1 MRISNRLEAL
11 TFFVPYNSKVIDV
24 GTDHA
29 LLPIYLI
36 ENDLVC
42 NPIIASDNKYGPLET
57 AKKNIAMYDL
67 QSEISLCLSDG
78 LKEVESDFDCVI
90 IAGMGGSLI
99 SKILNDSLKKL
110 DQFKTLILQP
120 NNSEYAVREF
130 LKNNK
135 FKITNEMI
143 VYEDDHYYTIIV
155 AEHGDNDYDDY
166 DLLYG
171 PILRREKSINFLDM
185 LNKKADKLYEIIQKY
200 ENKEDAQ
207 YKLLCN
213 QLLELE
219 YIIDN

>member
-110 DQFKTLILQP
+110 DQVKTLILQP

>member
-42 NPIIASDNKYGPLET
+42 NPVIASDNKYGPLET

-67 QSEISLCLSDG
+67 QSKISLCLSDG

-99 SKILNDSLKKL
+99 SKILNDSKEKL
-110 DQFKTLILQP
+110 NQVKTLILQP

-130 LKNNK
+130 LKNNN
-135 FKITNEMI
+135 FRITNEMI

-155 AEHGDNDYDDY
+155 AEHGENDYDDY

-200 ENKEDAQ
+200 ENKDDAQ

>member
-67 QSEISLCLSDG
+67 QSKISLCLSDG

-99 SKILNDSLKKL
+99 SKILNDSKEKL
-110 DQFKTLILQP
+110 EKVKTLILQP

-130 LKNNK
+130 LKNNN

-155 AEHGDNDYDDY
+155 AEHGENDYDERRKVTEGLENLGIEIDVEKNKVKGKQV
-166 DLLYG
+166 DITG
-171 PILRREKSINFLDM
+171 PNSKIKVFVIPTNEELMI
-185 LNKKADKLYEIIQKY
+185 A
-200 ENKEDAQ
+200 KETMALVT
-207 YKLLCN
+207 K
-213 QLLELE
+213 
-219 YIIDN
+219 

>member
-1 MRISNRLEAL
+1 MRISDRLQAI

-57 AKKNIAMYDL
+57 AKKNIEVYDL
-67 QSEISLCLSDG
+67 KDKISICLSDG
-78 LKEVESDFDCVI
+78 LKDIEADFNCVI

-99 SKILNDSLKKL
+99 SKILNDSKEKL
-110 DQFKTLILQP
+110 IKAKTIILQP
-120 NNSEYAVREF
+120 NNSEYVVREF
-130 LKNNK
+130 LKNNH
-135 FKITNEMI
+135 FKIVNEMI

-155 AEHGDNDYDDY
+155 AEHGENDYDEY

-171 PILRREKSINFLDM
+171 PILRREKSINFMDM

-200 ENKEDAQ
+200 QNKDDNQ
-207 YKLLCN
+207 YKILCN
-213 QLLELE
+213 QLEELE

>member
-1 MRISNRLEAL
+1 MRISDRLQAI

-57 AKKNIAMYDL
+57 AKKNIEVYDL
-67 QSEISLCLSDG
+67 KDKISICLSDG
-78 LKEVESDFDCVI
+78 LKDIEADFDCVI

-99 SKILNDSLKKL
+99 SKILNDSKEKL
-110 DQFKTLILQP
+110 NKANTLILQP
-120 NNSEYAVREF
+120 NNSEYIVREF
-130 LKNNK
+130 LKNNH
-135 FKITNEMI
+135 FKIVNEMI

-155 AEHGDNDYDDY
+155 AEHGENDYDNY

-171 PILRREKSINFLDM
+171 PILRREKSINFMDM

-200 ENKEDAQ
+200 QNKDDEQ
-207 YKLLCN
+207 YKILCN
-213 QLLELE
+213 QLEELE

>member
-1 MRISNRLEAL
+1 MRISDRLQAI

-57 AKKNIAMYDL
+57 AKKNIEVYDL
-67 QSEISLCLSDG
+67 KDKISICLSDG
-78 LKEVESDFDCVI
+78 LKDIEADFNCVI

-99 SKILNDSLKKL
+99 SKILNDSKEKL
-110 DQFKTLILQP
+110 TKAKTLILQP
-120 NNSEYAVREF
+120 NNSEYVVREF
-130 LKNNK
+130 LKNNH
-135 FKITNEMI
+135 FKIVNEMI

-155 AEHGDNDYDDY
+155 AEHGENDYDEY

-171 PILRREKSINFLDM
+171 PILRREKSINFMDM

-200 ENKEDAQ
+200 QNKDDNQ
-207 YKLLCN
+207 YKILCN
-213 QLLELE
+213 QLEELE

>member
-67 QSEISLCLSDG
+67 QSKISLCLSDG

-99 SKILNDSLKKL
+99 SKILNDS
-110 DQFKTLILQP
+110 
-120 NNSEYAVREF
+120 N
-130 LKNNK
+130 
-135 FKITNEMI
+135 
-143 VYEDDHYYTIIV
+143 
-155 AEHGDNDYDDY
+155 
-166 DLLYG
+166 
-171 PILRREKSINFLDM
+171 
-185 LNKKADKLYEIIQKY
+185 DKLLKY
-200 ENKEDAQ
+200 FKFLIFDVISVDSFSNCIF
-207 YKLLCN
+207 KL
-213 QLLELE
+213 
-219 YIIDN
+219 YIS

>member
-11 TFFVPYNSKVIDV
+11 TFFVPFNSKVIDV

-67 QSEISLCLSDG
+67 QSKISLCLSDG

-110 DQFKTLILQP
+110 DQVKTLILQP

-130 LKNNK
+130 LKNNN

-200 ENKEDAQ
+200 ENKDDAQ

-213 QLLELE
+213 LLLELE
-219 YIIDN
+219 

>member
-67 QSEISLCLSDG
+67 QSKISLCLSDG

-110 DQFKTLILQP
+110 DQVKTLILQP

-143 VYEDDHYYTIIV
+143 VYEDNHYYTIIV

>member
-67 QSEISLCLSDG
+67 QSKISLCLSDG

-99 SKILNDSLKKL
+99 SKILIDSLKKL
-110 DQFKTLILQP
+110 NQVKTLILQP

>member
-42 NPIIASDNKYGPLET
+42 NPVIASDNKYGPLET
-57 AKKNIAMYDL
+57 AKKNISMYDL
-67 QSEISLCLSDG
+67 QSKISLCLSDG

-99 SKILNDSLKKL
+99 SKILNDSKEKL
-110 DQFKTLILQP
+110 EKVKTLILQP
-120 NNSEYAVREF
+120 NNSEFAVREF
-130 LKNNK
+130 LKNNN

-155 AEHGDNDYDDY
+155 AEHGENDYDDY

-207 YKLLCN
+207 FKLLCN

>member
-67 QSEISLCLSDG
+67 QSKISLCLSDG

-110 DQFKTLILQP
+110 DQVKTLILQP

-171 PILRREKSINFLDM
+171 PILRGEKSINFLDM

>member
-1 MRISNRLEAL
+1 MRISDRLQAL
-11 TFFVPYNSKVIDV
+11 TFFVPYNSKVVDV

-29 LLPIYLI
+29 LLPIYLV

-57 AKKNIAMYDL
+57 AKKNIETYDL
-67 QSEISLCLSDG
+67 QKKITICLSDG
-78 LKEVESDFDCVI
+78 LIEIEADFDCVI

-99 SKILNDSLKKL
+99 SKILNDSKEKL
-110 DQFKTLILQP
+110 NQVKTLILQP

-130 LKNNK
+130 LKNNH
-135 FKITNEMI
+135 FQIVNEMI

-155 AEHGDNDYDDY
+155 AEHGENDYDEY

-171 PILRREKSINFLDM
+171 PILRREKSINFMDM

-200 ENKEDAQ
+200 QNKDDAQ

-213 QLLELE
+213 QLIELE

>member
-1 MRISNRLEAL
+1 MACGSLKSDTPEGL
-11 TFFVPYNSKVIDV
+11 YT
-24 GTDHA
+24 
-29 LLPIYLI
+29 IYLI

-67 QSEISLCLSDG
+67 QSKISLCLSDG

-110 DQFKTLILQP
+110 DQVKTLILQP

>member
-1 MRISNRLEAL
+1 MKISDRLQAL

-36 ENDLVC
+36 ENDLIC
-42 NPIIASDNKYGPLET
+42 NPVIASDAKYGPLET
-57 AKKNIAMYDL
+57 AKKNISMYDL
-67 QSEISLCLSDG
+67 QDKITICLSDG
-78 LKEVESDFDCVI
+78 LKDIQADYDCVI

-99 SKILNDSLKKL
+99 NKILTDSKEKL
-110 DQFKTLILQP
+110 DKVKTLILQP
-120 NNSEYAVREF
+120 NNSEYVVREF
-130 LKNNK
+130 LKNNG

-155 AEHGDNDYDDY
+155 AEHGKNDYDEY

-171 PILRREKSINFLDM
+171 PILRREKPIHYMDM
-185 LNKKADKLYEIIQKY
+185 LNKKADKLLEIIQNYK
-200 ENKEDAQ
+200 NKNDEQ
-207 YKLLCN
+207 YKILCN
-213 QLLELE
+213 QLLEVE

>member
-1 MRISNRLEAL
+1 MSAANAETIKISGKGNKERIVYFGSICSNLL
-11 TFFVPYNSKVIDV
+11 NLYLKNSYNKLNINNLGNKSIVNDKENSLPKGYLDAN
-24 GTDHA
+24 TD
-29 LLPIYLI
+29 
-36 ENDLVC
+36 
-42 NPIIASDNKYGPLET
+42 
-57 AKKNIAMYDL
+57 
-67 QSEISLCLSDG
+67 CLFRYR
-78 LKEVESDFDCVI
+78 EESDDFLYIGQYQCI
-90 IAGMGGSLI
+90 GEAYLT
-99 SKILNDSLKKL
+99 N
-110 DQFKTLILQP
+110 KTSD
-120 NNSEYAVREF
+120 NSEYAVREF
-130 LKNNK
+130 LKNNN

-155 AEHGDNDYDDY
+155 AEHGDNDYDEY

-200 ENKEDAQ
+200 ENKDDAQ

>member
-67 QSEISLCLSDG
+67 QSKISLCLSDG

-99 SKILNDSLKKL
+99 SKILNDSKEKL
-110 DQFKTLILQP
+110 EKVKTLILQP

-130 LKNNK
+130 LKTNN
-135 FKITNEMI
+135 FKITNDMI
-143 VYEDDHYYTIIV
+143 VYADDHYYTIMV
-155 AEHGDNDYDDY
+155 AEHGENDYDDY

>member
-1 MRISNRLEAL
+1 MKISDRLQAL

-42 NPIIASDNKYGPLET
+42 NPIIASDAKYGPLET
-57 AKKNIAMYDL
+57 AKKNIAMYNL
-67 QSEISLCLSDG
+67 QDKITICLSDG
-78 LKEVESDFDCVI
+78 LKDVQSDYDCVI

-99 SKILNDSLKKL
+99 NKILCDSLNKL
-110 DQFKTLILQP
+110 SKVKTLILQP
-120 NNSEYAVREF
+120 NNSEYIVREF
-130 LKNNK
+130 IKNNN
-135 FKITNEMI
+135 FRITNEMI

-155 AEHGDNDYDDY
+155 AEHGDNDYDNY

-171 PILRREKSINFLDM
+171 PILRREKSINFMDM
-185 LNKKADKLYEIIQKY
+185 LNKKADKLLEIIKNY
-200 ENKEDAQ
+200 PNKEDEQ
-207 YKLLCN
+207 YKILCD

>member
-1 MRISNRLEAL
+1 MRISDRLQAI

-57 AKKNIAMYDL
+57 AKKNIEVYDL
-67 QSEISLCLSDG
+67 KDKISICLSDG
-78 LKEVESDFDCVI
+78 LKDIEADYDCVI

-99 SKILNDSLKKL
+99 SKILNDSKSKL
-110 DQFKTLILQP
+110 EKVKTLILQP
-120 NNSEYAVREF
+120 NNSEYVVREF

-135 FKITNEMI
+135 FRIVNEMI

-155 AEHGDNDYDDY
+155 AEPGENDYDEY

-171 PILRREKSINFLDM
+171 PILRREKSINFMDM
-185 LNKKADKLYEIIQKY
+185 LNKKADKLFEIIQNYK
-200 ENKEDAQ
+200 NKDDEQ
-207 YKLLCN
+207 YKILCN
-213 QLLELE
+213 QLNELE

>member
-42 NPIIASDNKYGPLET
+42 NPVIASDNKYGPLET

-67 QSEISLCLSDG
+67 QSKISLCLSDG

-99 SKILNDSLKKL
+99 SKILNDSKEKL
-110 DQFKTLILQP
+110 DKVKTLILQP
-120 NNSEYAVREF
+120 NNSEFAVREF
-130 LKNNK
+130 LKNNN
-135 FKITNEMI
+135 FKIINEMI

-155 AEHGDNDYDDY
+155 AEHGENDYDDY

>member
-42 NPIIASDNKYGPLET
+42 NPVIASDNKYGPLET

-67 QSEISLCLSDG
+67 QSKISLCLSDG

-99 SKILNDSLKKL
+99 SKILNDSKEKL
-110 DQFKTLILQP
+110 YKVKTLILKP

-130 LKNNK
+130 LKNNN

-155 AEHGDNDYDDY
+155 AEHGENDYDDY